1 LGRQDKSRIRQWRLT
16 LEKREGRRSGRSSGE
31 VREIKKEILICSF
44 FFFFGFSSCSTRNRG
59 MFQGLFQGCVRDE
72 ILSVFAPFLIYF
84 LTLIG
89 GKIPGIPWKK
99 KMI

>member
-1 LGRQDKSRIRQWRLT
+1 MAAYFGEKGGQEERQ
-16 LEKREGRRSGRSSGE
+16 EFRRSPGNQKRNLDLFFS
-31 VREIKKEILICSF
+31 